1 MGTKDAIINIKNK
14 YRSEGLYAA
23 IKYSKF
29 LILINF
35 YKKVWH
41 KFINPSLY
49 ELYQIADKQTINFLS
64 LSKKFNTDQYNSEF
78 QKVFG
83 RFNQIR
89 KNAKLNYPQDFG
101 IDEFEAKFL
110 YGVVRKTR
118 PEIFVE
124 TGVANGDSSFFI
136 LSAIK
141 KNKIGK
147 LISIDVNNDVG
158 NLVPKDLRKAWELKI
173 LQRNFSNNF
182 KSILS
187 SLPNVDI
194 FLHDSDHSYTWQMLE
209 YTNALNKLS
218 KKGLLLSDD
227 IDSSYALID
236 LIKANP
242 NNYKVFT
249 IVTNRK
255 VFGIIRK

>member
-1 MGTKDAIINIKNK
+1 
-14 YRSEGLYAA
+14 
-23 IKYSKF
+23 
-29 LILINF
+29 
-35 YKKVWH
+35 
-41 KFINPSLY
+41 
-49 ELYQIADKQTINFLS
+49 
-64 LSKKFNTDQYNSEF
+64 
-78 QKVFG
+78 VFE

-89 KNAKLNYPQDFG
+89 KSTKLNYPQDFG
-101 IDEFEAKFL
+101 IDESEAKFL
-110 YGVVRKTR
+110 YGVVRKIK

-147 LISIDVNNDVG
+147 LISIDVNNNVG
-158 NLVPKDLRKAWELKI
+158 NRVPKDLRKAWELKI

-187 SLPNVDI
+187 SLPKVDI
-194 FLHDSDHSYTWQMLE
+194 FLHDSDHSYEWQMLE
-209 YTNALNKLS
+209 YTTALNKLN

-227 IDSSYALID
+227 IDGSYALID
-236 LIKANP
+236 LIRANP
-242 NNYKVFT
+242 NKYKVFT
-249 IVTNRK
+249 LVTNRK

>member
-101 IDEFEAKFL
+101 INEFEAKFL

-147 LISIDVNNDVG
+147 LISIEVNNDVG

-173 LQRNFSNNF
+173 LRRNFPNNF

-242 NNYKVFT
+242 NKYKVFT

>member
-1 MGTKDAIINIKNK
+1 MGTKNAIINIKNK
-14 YRSEGLYAA
+14 YRSEGFYAA
-23 IKYSKF
+23 IKYSEF

-35 YKKVWH
+35 YKKAWH

-49 ELYQIADKQTINFLS
+49 ELYQIAYNINFLS
-64 LSKKFNTDQYNSEF
+64 LSRKFNIDQYNSEF
-78 QKVFG
+78 QKVFE

-89 KNAKLNYPQDFG
+89 KSTKLNYPQDFG
-101 IDEFEAKFL
+101 IDESEAKFL
-110 YGVVRKTR
+110 YGVVRKIK

-147 LISIDVNNDVG
+147 LISIDVNNNVG
-158 NLVPKDLRKAWELKI
+158 NRVPKDLRKAWELKI

-187 SLPNVDI
+187 SLPKVDI
-194 FLHDSDHSYTWQMLE
+194 FLHDSDHSYEWQMLE
-209 YTNALNKLS
+209 YTTALNKLN

-227 IDSSYALID
+227 IDGSYALID
-236 LIKANP
+236 LIRANP
-242 NNYKVFT
+242 NKYKVFT
-249 IVTNRK
+249 LVTNRK